1 MIVMSRAM
9 FNLLKNKLAVFTL
22 LTDHF
27 PSTALEVRRAVI
39 LAVKILGRIFWYRL
53 T

>member
-1 MIVMSRAM
+1 MLN
-9 FNLLKNKLAVFTL
+9 FLKNKLALFA
-22 LTDHF
+22 DHL

-39 LAVKILGRIFWYRL
+39 LAVKKLGRIFWYRL